1 MPKKQIR
8 RGAQIWAQNE
18 RDLGYLQDKWE
29 TFYGRSL
36 NLNMVVDMALASQ
49 RSMDEQLAEPE
60 RAKGHNVAVFSADVL
75 KAQLNE
81 KVAGIKAELLEQC
94 NHNIVK
100 VLNEISD
107 ATWTWKLDPE
117 DPSRVW
123 FQSEKKGFNVDTS
136 HWLDGYPI
144 PDAVGIKAMIG
155 RRKTMLKSQKI
166 IRLKDVVE
174 LVGLSKTTIW
184 RRMRAGEFPPALRL
198 GGPQTRAVGW
208 RATDVEAWQRQLR
221 TKS

>member
-18 RDLGYLQDKWE
+18 RDLGYLRDKWE
-29 TFYGRSL
+29 TFCGHSL

-94 NHNIVK
+94 NDNIVQ

-107 ATWTWKLDPE
+107 ATWTWTLDPE
-117 DPSRVW
+117 DPTRVM
-123 FQSEKKGFNVDTS
+123 FQSEKKGFIKDTS
-136 HWLDGYPI
+136 RWLDGYPI

-155 RRKTMLKSQKI
+155 R
-166 IRLKDVVE
+166 
-174 LVGLSKTTIW
+174 
-184 RRMRAGEFPPALRL
+184 GEDSA
-198 GGPQTRAVGW
+198 
-208 RATDVEAWQRQLR
+208 
-221 TKS
+221 

>member
-18 RDLGYLQDKWE
+18 RDLGYLRDKWE
-29 TFYGRSL
+29 TFYGHSL

-94 NHNIVK
+94 NDNIVQ
-100 VLNEISD
+100 VLNEITD
-107 ATWTWKLDPE
+107 ATWTWELDPE
-117 DPSRVW
+117 DPSRVL
-123 FQSEKKGFNVDTS
+123 FQSEKKGLILDTS

-144 PDAVGIKAMIG
+144 PDAVGIKAMTG
-155 RRKTMLKSQKI
+155 ME
-166 IRLKDVVE
+166 KDH
-174 LVGLSKTTIW
+174 
-184 RRMRAGEFPPALRL
+184 A
-198 GGPQTRAVGW
+198 
-208 RATDVEAWQRQLR
+208 
-221 TKS
+221 

>member
-1 MPKKQIR
+1 MPAKKQIR

-18 RDLGYLQDKWE
+18 RDLAYLHEKWE
-29 TFYGRSL
+29 TFFGHKL
-36 NLNMVVDMALASQ
+36 NLDMVVDMSLASQ

-60 RAKGHNVAVFSADVL
+60 RAKGYNVAVFSADVL

-94 NHNIVK
+94 NDNIVQ

-123 FQSEKKGFNVDTS
+123 FQSEKKGFILDTS
-136 HWLDGYPI
+136 HSLDRYPI

-155 RRKTMLKSQKI
+155 RDSIVNQ
-166 IRLKDVVE
+166 
-174 LVGLSKTTIW
+174 
-184 RRMRAGEFPPALRL
+184 
-198 GGPQTRAVGW
+198 
-208 RATDVEAWQRQLR
+208 
-221 TKS
+221 

>member
-18 RDLGYLQDKWE
+18 RDLGYLRDKWE
-29 TFYGRSL
+29 TFYGHSL

-60 RAKGHNVAVFSADVL
+60 RAKGNNVGVFSADVL

-94 NHNIVK
+94 NDNIVQ

-107 ATWTWKLDPE
+107 ATWTWELDPE
-117 DPSRVW
+117 DPSRVL
-123 FQSEKKGFNVDTS
+123 FQSEKKGFILDTS

-144 PDAVGIKAMIG
+144 PDAVGIKAMM
-155 RRKTMLKSQKI
+155 RME
-166 IRLKDVVE
+166 KDH
-174 LVGLSKTTIW
+174 
-184 RRMRAGEFPPALRL
+184 A
-198 GGPQTRAVGW
+198 
-208 RATDVEAWQRQLR
+208 
-221 TKS
+221 

>member
-1 MPKKQIR
+1 MPTKKQIR

-18 RDLGYLQDKWE
+18 RDLGYLRDKWE
-29 TFYGRSL
+29 TFFGRSL
-36 NLNMVVDMALASQ
+36 NSNMVVDMALASQ

-75 KAQLNE
+75 KVQLNE

-94 NHNIVK
+94 NDNIMQ
-100 VLNEISD
+100 VLNEVSD

-123 FQSEKKGFNVDTS
+123 FQSEKKGFISDTS

-155 RRKTMLKSQKI
+155 R
-166 IRLKDVVE
+166 E
-174 LVGLSKTTIW
+174 
-184 RRMRAGEFPPALRL
+184 
-198 GGPQTRAVGW
+198 
-208 RATDVEAWQRQLR
+208 TDHA
-221 TKS
+221 

>member
-18 RDLGYLQDKWE
+18 RDLGYLRDKWE
-29 TFYGRSL
+29 TFFGHSL
-36 NLNMVVDMALASQ
+36 NLNIVVDMALASQ

-94 NHNIVK
+94 NDNIVQ
-100 VLNEISD
+100 VLTEVSD
-107 ATWTWKLDPE
+107 ATWTWELDPE
-117 DPSRVW
+117 DPSRVM
-123 FQSEKKGFNVDTS
+123 FQSEKKGFIKDTS
-136 HWLDGYPI
+136 QWLDGYPI

-155 RRKTMLKSQKI
+155 RE
-166 IRLKDVVE
+166 KDH
-174 LVGLSKTTIW
+174 
-184 RRMRAGEFPPALRL
+184 A
-198 GGPQTRAVGW
+198 
-208 RATDVEAWQRQLR
+208 
-221 TKS
+221 